1 MTLNRRDTLSTIA
14 GLATLSPAL
23 LPFVQLGD
31 AMAQTPKP
39 AHSPAPNKAHAA
51 PTDRVGSDASHDA
64 LGKVKDLQMHGSEQ
78 IAMLLY
84 PGFTALDLV
93 GPHYM
98 FACMMGAQVH
108 LVTPLGDLSPIA
120 SDLGLAI
127 APTITMA
134 DCPKDL
140 DILFTPGGLA
150 GTLEAM
156 KNDKIIAFMKDRGA
170 RAKHVTSVCTGS
182 LILGQA
188 GLLKGKRATSHWAG
202 LASLPLFG
210 ATPVSERVVTDGNVT
225 TGAGVSAGL
234 DFGLTLIG
242 RLRGANYAR
251 AIQLQAEYAPQPP
264 YDAGTLAT
272 CPPEVAKIMVDM
284 LAPFTDMVRAIAKT

>member
-1 MTLNRRDTLSTIA
+1 MSIDRRSLLKLA
-14 GLATLSPAL
+14 GAGFAGPAL
-23 LPFVQLGD
+23 APFLLLGD
-31 AMAQTPKP
+31 AIAQAT
-39 AHSPAPNKAHAA
+39 HE
-51 PTDRVGSDASHDA
+51 TRVSGQAEHDA
-64 LGKVKDLQMHGSEQ
+64 LGAIPDLQMHGAEQ

-98 FACMMGAQVH
+98 FACMMGATVH
-108 LVTPLGDLSPIA
+108 LVTPGPDLTPVP

-127 APTITMA
+127 APTTTIDA
-134 DCPKDL
+134 CPRDL
-140 DILFTPGGLA
+140 DILFAPGGLM

-156 KNDKIIAFMKDRGA
+156 RTARIIDFIADRGA
-170 RAKHVTSVCTGS
+170 RARHVTSVCTGS

-188 GLLKGKRATSHWAG
+188 GLLRGKRATSHWA
-202 LASLPLFG
+202 AIDTLPLFG
-210 ATPVSERVVTDGNVT
+210 ATPVHERVVTDGVVT

-251 AIQLQAEYAPQPP
+251 AIQLQAEYAPAPP
-264 YDAGTLAT
+264 YDAGTLSTA
-272 CPPEVAKIMVDM
+272 PPAVARAMSDM
-284 LAPFTDMVRAIAKT
+284 LAPFPNMVREVAASAR